1 MRFETHSHS
10 HYSNIRLI
18 DSINKP
24 RDMILTAS
32 KLGYAGLTLTD
43 HEALCGHVE
52 WLQLEQE
59 LKEKNLIA
67 GNFKCALGNEIYL
80 TETREPKQKYWH
92 FLLIAKN
99 TEGHRALRELASQS
113 WLMGYTV

>member
-52 WLQLEQE
+52 WLLLEQE

-67 GNFKCALGNEIYL
+67 GNFK
-80 TETREPKQKYWH
+80 
-92 FLLIAKN
+92 
-99 TEGHRALRELASQS
+99 
-113 WLMGYTV
+113 